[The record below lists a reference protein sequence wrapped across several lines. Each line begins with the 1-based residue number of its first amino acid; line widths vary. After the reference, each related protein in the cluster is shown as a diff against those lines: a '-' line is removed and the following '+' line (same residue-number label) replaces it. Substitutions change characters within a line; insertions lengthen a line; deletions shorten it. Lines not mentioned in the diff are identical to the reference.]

1 MCQDHCRARWI
12 WTEKRRRSINSILF
26 ILFYLIVCACV
37 YVPACVCVCGIYTY
51 LCSCV
56 HMWQRVLMYVY
67 ILTRMWRAD
76 ADIKCLPRLLYIL
89 SLETGSL
96 IQLRARQFGVAGM
109 QVNSRECTCLHSS
122 NPMLSYQTCAKMHSD
137 YIGDVDL
144 NLGNMPEQHILY
156 LLGHHPA
163 P

>member
-1 MCQDHCRARWI
+1 MCTFSHTCEGQMLTSSVFLD
-12 WTEKRRRSINSILF
+12 
-26 ILFYLIVCACV
+26 
-37 YVPACVCVCGIYTY
+37 
-51 LCSCV
+51 CSTSCL
-56 HMWQRVLMYVY
+56 WRQVL
-67 ILTRMWRAD
+67 
-76 ADIKCLPRLLYIL
+76 
-89 SLETGSL
+89 SFN
-96 IQLRARQFGVAGM
+96 LRARQFGVAGM

-144 NLGNMPEQHILY
+144 NLGNMPVQHILY

>member
-1 MCQDHCRARWI
+1 MH
-12 WTEKRRRSINSILF
+12 
-26 ILFYLIVCACV
+26 VC
-37 YVPACVCVCGIYTY
+37 
-51 LCSCV
+51 
-56 HMWQRVLMYVY
+56 
-67 ILTRMWRAD
+67 ILTHIWRAD

-96 IQLRARQFGVAGM
+96 IQLGAHQFGVAGM
-109 QVNSRECTCLHSS
+109 QVSFRECTCLHPS
-122 NPMLSYQTCAKMHSD
+122 NPMLRYQTCAKIHSV

-144 NLGNMPEQHILY
+144 NLGNMSEQHILY